1 MKQWYVMQSK
11 PQKESLLYEQLCL
24 REIETYYPCYRANP
38 VNPRARKIRSYFPSY
53 LFVHAD
59 LARIGIS
66 SMQWV
71 PGAIGLVKFG
81 GEPAY
86 IVESV
91 LNAIRLRVDEI
102 VKDGSNSNIKYKH
115 GDVVSICEGP
125 FSGYKA
131 IFDASLPGS
140 ERVRVLLKILQ
151 DHQIPLELPTRQVQP
166 LHIASNLDKKNDSQ
180 KISLLSYVSTQH

>member
-1 MKQWYVMQSK
+1 MKRWYVMQSK
-11 PQKESLLYEQLCL
+11 PQKESFLYEQLCL
-24 REIETYYPCYRANP
+24 REIEAYYPCYRVNP
-38 VNPRARKIRSYFPSY
+38 VNPRSRKIRSYFPGY
-53 LFVHAD
+53 LFVHVD
-59 LARIGIS
+59 LAHIGTS
-66 SMQWV
+66 SLQWT
-71 PGAIGLVKFG
+71 PGAIGLVNFG

-102 VKDGSNSNIKYKH
+102 VKNSLNAKIDHKR

-131 IFDASLPGS
+131 IFDASLPGN

-151 DHQIPLELPTRQVQP
+151 DHQIRLELPKYQVQAY
-166 LHIASNLDKKNDSQ
+166 I
-180 KISLLSYVSTQH
+180 